1 MFAIFESNGGVPMGL
16 MCEEDGSGKEKLF
29 ETREQASAFAKEN
42 CAFDY
47 QIIVL

>member
-16 MCEEDGSGKEKLF
+16 VCKEDGSGVEQLFNTKE
-29 ETREQASAFAKEN
+29 EAKAYADKN